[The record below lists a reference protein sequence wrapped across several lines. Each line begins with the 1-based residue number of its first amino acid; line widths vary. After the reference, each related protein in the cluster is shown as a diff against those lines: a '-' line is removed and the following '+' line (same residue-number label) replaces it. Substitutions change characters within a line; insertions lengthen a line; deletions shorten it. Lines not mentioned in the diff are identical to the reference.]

1 MRIWID
7 DDACPGPI
15 REIVLRASKRLAL
28 PVLLVANRRVALD
41 GCDPALVSA
50 VRVPGGFDEA
60 DRHIAQSVAPG
71 DLVVT
76 ADIPLAAAVV
86 ERGALGL
93 NPRGEIYDADNVR
106 AKLTMRNFMREMR
119 DMGLAQGGP
128 PPLGPRDRQAFA
140 ASLDRLL
147 LAWSRERGGHGG

>member
-15 REIVLRASKRLAL
+15 REIVLRASKRLRL
-28 PVLLVANRRVALD
+28 PVSLVANRRVDLD
-41 GCDPALVSA
+41 GWDPALATA

-60 DRHIAQSVAPG
+60 DRHIAEHVAPG

-76 ADIPLAAAVV
+76 ADIPLAAAIV

-93 NPRGEIYDADNVR
+93 NPRGETYDADNVR

-147 LAWSRERGGHGG
+147 LEAQRRGDG

>member
-28 PVLLVANRRVALD
+28 PVVLVANRRVLLD
-41 GCDPALVSA
+41 GWDASLVQA

-60 DRHIAQSVAPG
+60 DRHIAESVAPG
-71 DLVVT
+71 DIVIT

-86 ERGALGL
+86 EKGALGL
-93 NPRGEIYDADNVR
+93 NPRGEIYDAGNVR

-147 LAWSRERGGHGG
+147 LDWQRREEGQDG